1 MIPDAVMHKLVMPFT
16 LTGLQIERDQTVRLG
31 AAAADGQGKG
41 SWVPG
46 TTLDDIEK
54 SVILEALQYHSVN
67 RTHTAKSLGISI
79 RTLRN
84 KLADYRRLGIM
95 V

>member
-1 MIPDAVMHKLVMPFT
+1 MMGLDGVSPVIDLSGWTPGRT
-16 LTGLQIERDQTVRLG
+16 LDQIE
-31 AAAADGQGKG
+31 KN
-41 SWVPG
+41 
-46 TTLDDIEK
+46 
-54 SVILEALQYHSVN
+54 VILDALKYHQGN

-84 KLADYRRLGIM
+84 KLADYRRDGIE